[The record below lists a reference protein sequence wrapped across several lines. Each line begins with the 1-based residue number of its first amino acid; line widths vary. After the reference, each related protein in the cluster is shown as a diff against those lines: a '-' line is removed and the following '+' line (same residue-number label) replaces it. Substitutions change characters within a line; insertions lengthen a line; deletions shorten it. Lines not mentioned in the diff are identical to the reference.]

1 MLPRSEVAASTF
13 RNDHVDMRIPL
24 EVTTEG
30 MERTD
35 DPRSKGFLVIERVHP
50 VGDHLSRSFEQKI
63 KKGAVLSKEFTKFLG
78 NGKNNVPVAAVD
90 QLCGDGIGTIGLIG
104 GAAGITETRFT
115 AKGDKVKAFAVM
127 TVVESITLFQITTI
141 QHFFNFILNDRTN
154 ARCGRE
160 ERGPVILK
168 YLLYG
173 ELCTHKLS
181 PKLFY

>member
-1 MLPRSEVAASTF
+1 M
-13 RNDHVDMRIPL
+13 DMRIPL

-35 DPRSKGFLVIERVHP
+35 DSRSKGFLVIERVHP

-63 KKGAVLSKEFTKFLG
+63 EKGAVLSKEFTKLLR

-104 GAAGITETRFT
+104 SATGIAESRFT
-115 AKGDKVKAFAVM
+115 AEWDIVKVIAVM
-127 TVVESITLFQITTI
+127 TVVETIALFQITTI
-141 QHFFNFILNDRTN
+141 QHFFNLILNDRTN
-154 ARCGRE
+154 AWSGRE

-173 ELCTHKLS
+173 K
-181 PKLFY
+181 P